1 MITTTTSADKSR
13 LCSSA
18 RRALGPLDRSGFFE
32 SKELSSLTKNDKLI
46 INPLTLTLSANSF
59 ISNINDKYS
68 FEHEIQKIKSDLIKG
83 ELNTYAKIADNHE
96 YLCLIQ
102 DIVDCLPSLPE
113 IQQQK
118 LHVPEFEEIEVLKSD
133 TVEIKKFIRKMNLE
147 FIGFYCNHKRNDQ
160 ECDLVFK
167 KVADI
172 YESKEYSALVSFIE
186 NLSHCVWQIRHYDN
200 INKKWNDDQ
209 LLPLAKDIK
218 NLVNDLTKL
227 AGNISKYNASMNP
240 DCSRCKAEVRKYN
253 YVLKEV
259 KRMREENEE
268 VKRMREEIDNNKE
281 VRTPQTIKEFI
292 VERFNGI
299 DRFKLSEVKESY
311 KKLFNITKTY
321 DELTKEIENIGGYKV
336 TNCQRILYVSKL

>member
-13 LCSSA
+13 LCS
-18 RRALGPLDRSGFFE
+18 SGFFE

-147 FIGFYCNHKRNDQ
+147 FIGFYCNHKQNDQ

-259 KRMREENEE
+259 KRMREE
-268 VKRMREEIDNNKE
+268 IDNNKE
-281 VRTPQTIKEFI
+281 VCTPQTIKEFI

-321 DELTKEIENIGGYKV
+321 AELTKEIENIGGYKV
-336 TNCQRILYVSKL
+336 TNCHRILYVSKL